1 MDKDLVVVFSSQNRA
16 DIMTAKSLLTS
27 ADIEYYVQGEDV
39 QDIIAWGNIGGIN
52 PVTGPVKILVRAE
65 DAPDAKEILKGET

>member
-39 QDIIAWGNIGGIN
+39 QDIIAWGGIGGIN